1 MTEYA
6 APLREMQFA
15 IEELVGLPAVNTLP
29 GLDWVT
35 PDLVRAVLG
44 EAARFGEEVLAP
56 LNRSGDLEGAR
67 LENGVVSVPAGFTEA
82 YSRFVAGGWV
92 GITAPPEHGG
102 QGLPRLVGSAVGEIW
117 EAANMAFS
125 LGPLLTQAGVEAI
138 DRHGSDAQRETWLPK
153 MVTGEWAGTMMLT
166 EPQAGSDVG
175 ALATRA
181 LCDGDRYRLR
191 GQKIFTTWG
200 DHEMAANIVHM
211 VLARVAGA
219 PEGVKGI
226 SLFIVPKYLP
236 NDDGSPGPRNDLRP
250 VALERKLGVH
260 ASPTAVMSLG
270 DGDGAVGYLVG
281 EENRG
286 LEYMFTMMN
295 TARLGVGREGLAIA
309 ERARQQAR
317 AYAASRVQGRPLA
330 DPAGG
335 PVPILR
341 HPDVRRMLMGMKAET
356 EAMRALVYTVSAL
369 LDAADRHPDAAV
381 RADRQARAGLLVPVV
396 KAWCSDR
403 GVAAASEG
411 VQVHGGAGFI
421 EETGAAQHFRDSRIM
436 PIYEGTNG
444 IQALDF
450 MRRKLLGDRGRAA
463 AALIAEMR
471 ADAGRPGPAET
482 ADVRAALDEGAAVLD
497 EATGWLME
505 TARDEGVETAAAG
518 AAPCLEAFGTV
529 AGGWLMARAAE
540 CAVEALDSAGDDA
553 GFYEAKLR
561 TARYYAAAV
570 MPRAASL
577 KRAAAGAAAALADFD
592 EALL

>member
-92 GITAPPEHGG
+92 GVTAPPEHGG

-181 LCDGDRYRLR
+181 LRDGDRYRLR

-335 PVPILR
+335 PAPILR

-482 ADVRAALDEGAAVLD
+482 ADVRAALAEGAAVLD

-529 AGGWLMARAAE
+529 AGGWLMARAAGR
-540 CAVEALDSAGDDA
+540 AVEALDSAGDDA

>member
-138 DRHGSDAQRETWLPK
+138 DRHGSDAQREIWLPK

-181 LCDGDRYRLR
+181 LRDGDRYRLR

-335 PVPILR
+335 PAPILR

-482 ADVRAALDEGAAVLD
+482 AEVRAALDEGAAVLD

-529 AGGWLMARAAE
+529 AGGWLMAQAAG

>member
-181 LCDGDRYRLR
+181 LRDGDRYRLR

-335 PVPILR
+335 PAPILR

-482 ADVRAALDEGAAVLD
+482 AEVRAALDEGAAVLD

-540 CAVEALDSAGDDA
+540 RAVEALDSAGDDA

>member
-1 MTEYA
+1 MTEYT
-6 APLREMQFA
+6 APLREMQFVV
-15 IEELVGLPAVNTLP
+15 EELVGLPAVNTLP

-56 LNRSGDLEGAR
+56 LNRPGDLEGAR
-67 LENGVVSVPAGFTEA
+67 LENGVVCVPAGFAEA
-82 YSRFVAGGWV
+82 YSRFVDGGWI
-92 GITAPPEHGG
+92 GITAPQEHGG

-117 EAANMAFS
+117 ESANMAFS

-138 DRHGSDAQRETWLPK
+138 DRHGSEAQRETWLPK

-166 EPQAGSDVG
+166 EPQAGSDLG

-181 LCDGDRYRLR
+181 LPDGDRYRLH

-219 PEGVKGI
+219 PGGVKGI
-226 SLFIVPKYLP
+226 SMFIVPKYLP
-236 NDDGSPGPRNDLRP
+236 DDDGNPGPRNDVRP

-260 ASPTAVMSLG
+260 ASPTAVMALG

-317 AYAASRVQGRPLA
+317 AYAAGRIQGRPLA
-330 DPAGG
+330 DPAAG
-335 PVPILR
+335 PAPILR

-369 LDAADRHPDAAV
+369 LDAADRHPDAAT
-381 RADRQARAGLLVPVV
+381 RADRRARAGLLVPVV

-421 EETGAAQHFRDSRIM
+421 EETGAAQHFRDSRIA

-450 MRRKLLGDRGRAA
+450 MRRKLLGDRGAAA
-463 AALIAEMR
+463 AALVAEMR
-471 ADAGRPGPAET
+471 ADAARPGPAET
-482 ADVRAALDEGAAVLD
+482 ADLRAALDEGAAVLD
-497 EATGWLME
+497 EATGWLMD
-505 TARDEGVETAAAG
+505 TAGNQGVETAAAG

-529 AGGWLMARAAE
+529 AGGWLMARAGAR
-540 CAVEALDSAGDDA
+540 AVEALDSAEGDA
-553 GFYEAKLR
+553 AFYEAKLR

-570 MPRAASL
+570 MPRAAGL
-577 KRAAAGAAAALADFD
+577 KRAAAGAAAALAGLD
-592 EALL
+592 EAQI

>member
-181 LCDGDRYRLR
+181 LRDGDRYRLR

-335 PVPILR
+335 PAPILR

-540 CAVEALDSAGDDA
+540 RAVEALDSAGDDA

>member
-92 GITAPPEHGG
+92 GVTAPPEHGG

-138 DRHGSDAQRETWLPK
+138 DRHGSDAQREAWLPK

-181 LCDGDRYRLR
+181 LRDGDRYRLR

-335 PVPILR
+335 PAPILR

-421 EETGAAQHFRDSRIM
+421 EETGAAQHYRDSRIM

-482 ADVRAALDEGAAVLD
+482 AEVRAALDEGAAVLD

-529 AGGWLMARAAE
+529 AGGWLMARAAGR
-540 CAVEALDSAGDDA
+540 AVEALDSAGDDA

>member
-181 LCDGDRYRLR
+181 LRDGDRYRLR

-335 PVPILR
+335 PAPILR

-529 AGGWLMARAAE
+529 AGGWLMARAAGR
-540 CAVEALDSAGDDA
+540 AVEALDSAGDDA